1 MITDEQYR
9 DLCKDCYRPPIH
21 IALREYAN
29 TKEYLRK
36 LCAWFETNSKSSDN
50 EVKKEIN
57 ESLDRSSVNPV
68 QRQKSDD
75 TLICS
80 YGFCKKQGYRRSIHN
95 GKVLCREH
103 HIERLKQLHSPDK
116 NTNTVNTSGDTF
128 NSDLCKCG
136 HNYGIHFMHPDSGC
150 SKCKCFGF
158 QPKEA
163 K

>member
-36 LCAWFETNSKSSDN
+36 LCVWFENNSKSSDN

-80 YGFCKKQGYRRSIHN
+80 YGFCKKQGWKRNIYTNRI
-95 GKVLCREH
+95 LCEEH
-103 HIERLKQLHSPDK
+103 Y
-116 NTNTVNTSGDTF
+116 VNIPLF
-128 NSDLCKCG
+128 NSDICKCG